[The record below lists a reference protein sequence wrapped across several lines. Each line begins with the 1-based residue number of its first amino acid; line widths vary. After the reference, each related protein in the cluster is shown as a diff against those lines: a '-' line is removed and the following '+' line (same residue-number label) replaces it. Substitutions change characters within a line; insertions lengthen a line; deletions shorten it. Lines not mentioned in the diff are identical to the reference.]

1 MKLDYKKL
9 WQQQKKQN
17 ILLRTENER
26 LEKKFIKVEF
36 ERNEFKALF
45 EDEIK
50 NANSWEQLYNKQQS
64 KSTGIL
70 KCFNILINN
79 QKK

>member
-36 ERNEFKALF
+36 ERNEFK
-45 EDEIK
+45 DETLTQNYVTVAYK
-50 NANSWEQLYNKQQS
+50 NE
-64 KSTGIL
+64 
-70 KCFNILINN
+70 
-79 QKK
+79 

>member
-50 NANSWEQLYNKQQS
+50 NANSWEQLYNKQQG

-70 KCFNILINN
+70 ECFNILINN

>member
-36 ERNEFKALF
+36 ERNEFK
-45 EDEIK
+45 DETLTQNYVTVAYK
-50 NANSWEQLYNKQQS
+50 NQ
-64 KSTGIL
+64 
-70 KCFNILINN
+70 
-79 QKK
+79 

>member
-26 LEKKFIKVEF
+26 LEKKFIKV
-36 ERNEFKALF
+36 
-45 EDEIK
+45 
-50 NANSWEQLYNKQQS
+50 
-64 KSTGIL
+64 
-70 KCFNILINN
+70 
-79 QKK
+79 

>member
-1 MKLDYKKL
+1 MSRKIAITNVAL
-9 WQQQKKQN
+9 QQKKQN

-45 EDEIK
+45 EDE
-50 NANSWEQLYNKQQS
+50 
-64 KSTGIL
+64 
-70 KCFNILINN
+70 
-79 QKK
+79 

>member
-17 ILLRTENER
+17 ILLRTENEI

-50 NANSWEQLYNKQQS
+50 NANSWEQLYNKQQG

-70 KCFNILINN
+70 ECFNILINN